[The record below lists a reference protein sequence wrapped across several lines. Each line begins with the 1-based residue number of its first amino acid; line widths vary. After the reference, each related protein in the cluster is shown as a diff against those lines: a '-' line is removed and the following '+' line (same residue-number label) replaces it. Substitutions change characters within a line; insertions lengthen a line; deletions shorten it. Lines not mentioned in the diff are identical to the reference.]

1 MVLALSAC
9 DSNTKPL
16 TNAQARELE
25 AAEHNEARRQR
36 LEQQR
41 ARVTQMMAEAQACD
55 KNEGIRDFE
64 TDGCY
69 RDTCTTKL
77 IHCNDGMSKVF
88 KGNFRRQYN

>member
-9 DSNTKPL
+9 DDNSTLL
-16 TNAQARELE
+16 TDVQARELE
-25 AAEHNEARRQR
+25 AAKQTEMRLQR
-36 LEQQR
+36 LERQQ

-69 RDTCTTKL
+69 RDTCTAKL